1 MGLKLDKDNSYEVWY
16 FEIYYDYIA
25 FPNAK
30 LEKYRKPMKKV
41 VFTRSFKTKESAK
54 KFADNNFNDI
64 IDTDTKIQRLIR
76 KSKLI
81 NKKDLKINIVKRTI
95 TPIIFD

>member
-1 MGLKLDKDNSYEVWY
+1 MGVILDKDNSYDVWY

-41 VFTRSFKTKESAK
+41 VFSRSFKTKERAK
-54 KFADNNFNDI
+54 RYADNNFNDI
-64 IDTDTKIQRLIR
+64 IDTDTTIQRLIK

-81 NKKDLKINIVKRTI
+81 NKNDLKINIVKKTL
-95 TPIIFD
+95 TPIIFN